1 MTWVTWV
8 TWAFVALAAA
18 VTMVAMAISRGRLQ
32 VSFEPPYEPSE
43 QQPPVVSATGRAPSG
58 TRSGIEWSEPA
69 AGRPDLDGLEPDEG
83 AAPTAQNHPPT
94 TGEPADGRH
103 EAQDR

>member
-8 TWAFVALAAA
+8 TWAFVALAVGVVVVAA
-18 VTMVAMAISRGRLQ
+18 LVSRGSVEATL
-32 VSFEPPYEPSE
+32 EPPYEPVLEPSG
-43 QQPPVVSATGRAPSG
+43 PSATTTGQRVQVQ
-58 TRSGIEWSEPA
+58 SGIGWSEPA
-69 AGRPDLDGLEPDEG
+69 AWRSNLDEDAETEPQ
-83 AAPTAQNHPPT
+83 PYPLT